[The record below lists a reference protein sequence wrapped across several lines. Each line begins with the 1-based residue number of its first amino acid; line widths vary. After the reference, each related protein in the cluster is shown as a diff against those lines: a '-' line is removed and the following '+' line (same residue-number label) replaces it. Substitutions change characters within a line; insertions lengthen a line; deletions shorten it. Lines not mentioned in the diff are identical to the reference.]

1 MPQRRSL
8 YGRAIQDDRGIWF
21 ARRAPRTRARSKHV
35 NVAKHA
41 TPSLIF
47 YIFDGRVMHGEFE
60 FENSFFF
67 PIFIH
72 AFTIIRPLFY
82 FNVFTKIKENLY
94 PTRYA
99 SKLVLA
105 FQNFVIV

>member
-1 MPQRRSL
+1 
-8 YGRAIQDDRGIWF
+8 
-21 ARRAPRTRARSKHV
+21 
-35 NVAKHA
+35 
-41 TPSLIF
+41 
-47 YIFDGRVMHGEFE
+47 MHGEFE

-67 PIFIH
+67 PVFIH

-94 PTRYA
+94 ATRYA
-99 SKLVLA
+99 SKLVVA